1 MNVALL
7 ILTMVAAPVVAL
19 ANTGTMS
26 VCQPMPVL
34 LHAEQPKYP
43 DRESRVAV
51 EGTVTLQFIVRPDG
65 SVADP
70 IVVGNEPADTA
81 AWFDG
86 PALEAIAR
94 FKFAAVKM
102 PCQGRTKIIFRVVP
116 PIGTPNKSL
125 ERTRG

>member
-70 IVVGNEPADTA
+70 IVVG
-81 AWFDG
+81 DG